1 MNPEQK
7 EKILSVF
14 EDKKYPEKYQ
24 DLSKKAVEFLEK
36 KGSKKVQ
43 QIIGIVEY
51 LSQKNLDNDNLIAA
65 ILFLEYEEKNKEEIN
80 KTFGEEIHSILL
92 EEKRLS
98 EAISKSRK
106 EKSEIAREVILS
118 SVEDIRV
125 ILLELASK
133 FSEMRLFQKKED
145 AKEAMEKY
153 IPLANR
159 LGFEKIKKDMTN
171 ISFKIL
177 NPKKYEE
184 ISNFLKM
191 SEKERE
197 KYVKE
202 IIEELEKNLK
212 KEIKNFKITGREK
225 QIYSIYEKIVKRKIP
240 LNKQK
245 DQFGIRIVT
254 ETPEDCYKALINN
267 KYPLIENTFKDY
279 IKKPKENGYKSLH
292 FCIRYGEKIVEIQTR
307 TKEMNEFAEEG
318 AAAHWEY
325 KKINGNEKFEK
336 KTAWLKEIMKLKE
349 KKNSIFEGI
358 KINLFK
364 DKIYCYTPKGK
375 MVSLPA
381 GATALDFAYRI
392 HAEIGNHSVGVLVNK
407 KFLPLKTDLK
417 NGDTIEVIT
426 NKFQRPRRDWLKY
439 VNTKYAK
446 RIITREIKKIENI
459 PVPKIP
465 ITQKEKTEENET
477 LALLDEFPNHIVNF
491 AKCCNPL
498 PKEEI
503 TGVLRSYRRALVHKK
518 DCEILQKSKKS
529 GVKAGWKEILT
540 KPAKLFAQTTDRSG
554 ILADLINTISRK
566 GFKIKEANAKI
577 TGNNFAECY
586 FVVFAQ
592 TIDDIEEII
601 KRMKKIKGV
610 KKIWV

>member
-51 LSQKNLDNDNLIAA
+51 LSQKNLDNDNLMAA

-118 SVEDIRV
+118 SVADIRV

-191 SEKERE
+191 SK
-197 KYVKE
+197 
-202 IIEELEKNLK
+202 K
-212 KEIKNFKITGREK
+212 KE
-225 QIYSIYEKIVKRKIP
+225 
-240 LNKQK
+240 
-245 DQFGIRIVT
+245 
-254 ETPEDCYKALINN
+254 
-267 KYPLIENTFKDY
+267 
-279 IKKPKENGYKSLH
+279 KS
-292 FCIRYGEKIVEIQTR
+292 
-307 TKEMNEFAEEG
+307 M
-318 AAAHWEY
+318 
-325 KKINGNEKFEK
+325 
-336 KTAWLKEIMKLKE
+336 
-349 KKNSIFEGI
+349 
-358 KINLFK
+358 
-364 DKIYCYTPKGK
+364 
-375 MVSLPA
+375 
-381 GATALDFAYRI
+381 
-392 HAEIGNHSVGVLVNK
+392 
-407 KFLPLKTDLK
+407 
-417 NGDTIEVIT
+417 
-426 NKFQRPRRDWLKY
+426 
-439 VNTKYAK
+439 
-446 RIITREIKKIENI
+446 
-459 PVPKIP
+459 
-465 ITQKEKTEENET
+465 
-477 LALLDEFPNHIVNF
+477 
-491 AKCCNPL
+491 
-498 PKEEI
+498 
-503 TGVLRSYRRALVHKK
+503 
-518 DCEILQKSKKS
+518 
-529 GVKAGWKEILT
+529 
-540 KPAKLFAQTTDRSG
+540 
-554 ILADLINTISRK
+554 
-566 GFKIKEANAKI
+566 
-577 TGNNFAECY
+577 
-586 FVVFAQ
+586 
-592 TIDDIEEII
+592 
-601 KRMKKIKGV
+601 
-610 KKIWV
+610 